1 MIIKSRNKVQVSFS
15 MSGMTDI
22 VFLLLL
28 FFMITS
34 TMIAPNALKLLLP
47 QQGQSSGVSETVPEV
62 MLKGSGII
70 SIDGRNVNIQELT
83 LILDRKL
90 NGLSDPTFKLTTA
103 SDVNVKETVN
113 VMNVA
118 VKGNYKVVLV
128 KE

>member
-1 MIIKSRNKVQVSFS
+1 MIIKSRNRVAVGFS
-15 MSGMTDI
+15 TSGMTDI

-47 QQGQSSGVSETVPEV
+47 QQGQSTSSTEVVPEV
-62 MLKGSGII
+62 GIRGTGII
-70 SIDGRNVNIQELT
+70 TIDGRTVNLEELGKV
-83 LILDRKL
+83 LERKL
-90 NGLSDPTFKLTTA
+90 RGQSDPTFKLITA
-103 SDVNVKETVN
+103 SDVTVKETVS

-118 VKGNYKVVLV
+118 VSGNYKVVLI

>member
-1 MIIKSRNKVQVSFS
+1 MIIKSRNRVAVGFS
-15 MSGMTDI
+15 TSGMTDI

-47 QQGQSSGVSETVPEV
+47 QQGQSTSSTEVVPEV
-62 MLKGSGII
+62 GVRGSGII
-70 SIDGRNVNIQELT
+70 TIDGRTVNLEELAKV
-83 LILDRKL
+83 LERKL
-90 NGLSDPTFKLTTA
+90 RGQSDPTFKLITA
-103 SDVNVKETVN
+103 SDVTVKETVS

-118 VKGNYKVVLV
+118 VSGNYKVVLI